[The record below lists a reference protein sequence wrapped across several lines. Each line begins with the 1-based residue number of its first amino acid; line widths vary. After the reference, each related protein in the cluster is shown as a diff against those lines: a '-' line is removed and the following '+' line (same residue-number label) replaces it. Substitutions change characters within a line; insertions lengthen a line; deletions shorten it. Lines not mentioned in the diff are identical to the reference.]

1 MADDDNLS
9 VNFAVLAL
17 DAAGGACS
25 AALWREG
32 RVVARRFA
40 EMEHGQAE
48 ALIPMV
54 QAVMA
59 DACIGYAT
67 LDLIAVSTGPGSY
80 TGVRVGIASAR
91 SIASS
96 SGKPLSGVSS
106 FDCIRAGVT
115 PDVLRGGPLLVAL
128 ETRRSDLYI
137 QLFDIAGRV
146 LDTPAVVSEAELIA
160 RFGGTPPILIAGD
173 AAGRAAAML
182 ENARIAAAPR
192 HADAAKV
199 AEIAAM
205 RWLSE
210 KTPRPAEPIYLRP
223 PDARTVAERAAAPT
237 QLISC
242 GFTHGPVLAILQQRC
257 FEERWSAE
265 AMTVLLS
272 QPGVVGILLVAQGAE
287 NPMGY
292 GLMRVVA
299 GEAEI
304 LTFGVDPRYRRAGH
318 GGRILAEI
326 LARARTLGV
335 SALFLEVAEKNGA
348 ARALYESRGFRLAGR
363 RIGYYRGPRGVDD
376 ALTYRLDIISPK

>member
-25 AALWREG
+25 AALWRDG

-59 DACIGYAT
+59 EAGMGYAT

-91 SIASS
+91 SIASA

-115 PDVLRGGPLLVAL
+115 ESGPLLVAL

-137 QLFDIAGRV
+137 ELFDIDGRV

-160 RFGGTPPILIAGD
+160 RFGGTPPILVAGD

-199 AEIAAM
+199 AEIAAF

-237 QLISC
+237 RLISC
-242 GFTHGPVLAILQQRC
+242 GFSHGPVLAILQQRC

-265 AMTVLLS
+265 AMNMLLS
-272 QPGVVGILLVAQGAE
+272 QPGVVGILLVAEGAE

-326 LARARTLGV
+326 LARSRTLEV
-335 SALFLEVAEKNGA
+335 SALFLEVAEKNTA

-376 ALTYRLDIISPK
+376 ALTYRLDIIAPK

>member
-25 AALWREG
+25 AALWRDG

-59 DACIGYAT
+59 EAGMGYAT

-91 SIASS
+91 SIASA

-115 PDVLRGGPLLVAL
+115 ESGPLLVAL

-137 QLFDIAGRV
+137 QLFDIDGRV

-160 RFGGTPPILIAGD
+160 RFGGNPPILVAGD
-173 AAGRAAAML
+173 AAERAAAML

-199 AEIAAM
+199 AEIAAF

-210 KTPRPAEPIYLRP
+210 KTPRPADPVYLRP

-237 QLISC
+237 RLISC
-242 GFTHGPVLAILQQRC
+242 GFSHGPVLSILQQRC

-265 AMTVLLS
+265 AMNVLLS

-335 SALFLEVAEKNGA
+335 RALFLEVAEKNAA

-376 ALTYRLDIISPK
+376 ALTYRLDIIAPK